1 MKIQSLSSLIGFW
14 KDLIVGCS
22 TGEVLSSTVIE
33 QRGGSLAHYPSPY
46 SSVSYAFEIRQ
57 SDFPFDSL
65 FRASHSCSCRVW
77 INFSSFIFCQTQVAL
92 GCPWLPCFPFPS
104 VSPHQSISPAFAFLI
119 HTRLLPVVGWG
130 RGWRKGKCLWW
141 VSYQRGH
148 TYWSGRGTV

>member
-22 TGEVLSSTVIE
+22 TGEVLSFTVIE

-65 FRASHSCSCRVW
+65 FRASHSCSCRV
-77 INFSSFIFCQTQVAL
+77 
-92 GCPWLPCFPFPS
+92 
-104 VSPHQSISPAFAFLI
+104 
-119 HTRLLPVVGWG
+119 
-130 RGWRKGKCLWW
+130 
-141 VSYQRGH
+141 
-148 TYWSGRGTV
+148 